1 MAATVLV
8 GMSGGVDSS
17 VAAALLVQAGYRV
30 IGITLNVW
38 PEQSAGVIERED
50 ACCALGAVEDAR
62 RVCAKLGV
70 PHYVVNFRD
79 VFQRFVIDN
88 FVAEYRRGRTPNP
101 CVRCNQFIK
110 FDALLSKAEAL
121 GADCVATG
129 HYAQTTQL
137 PSGRW
142 ALRRA
147 VDRRKDQSYVLYV
160 MTQDRL
166 ARTLFPL
173 GEQTKEQTRD
183 IAVELGL
190 HVAGKVESQE
200 ICFVPTKNYR
210 DYLRENDPGAMRP
223 GPILNA
229 DGRVIG
235 RHEGVAFYT
244 IGQRRGLGLASDRPL
259 FVLDIWPDANT
270 LVVGEES
277 SLYRED
283 AYVEGL
289 HWMAIERLD
298 APRQVTAKARYKAE
312 EAPAVV
318 EPIREDLARVVFAE
332 PQRALTPGQT
342 IVFYDGDVVVGG
354 GTLTSAPG
362 PESVGPP
369 PILAASGAPAA
380 RP

>member
-1 MAATVLV
+1 MSVTVLV

-62 RVCAKLGV
+62 RVCAKLGI

-79 VFQRFVIDN
+79 VFQRYVIDN

-110 FDALLSKAEAL
+110 FDALLAKAEAL
-121 GADCVATG
+121 GADLVATG
-129 HYAQTTQL
+129 HYARITEL
-137 PSGRW
+137 PSGRR

-147 VDRRKDQSYVLYV
+147 LDRRKDQSYVLYV

-173 GEQTKEQTRD
+173 GEQTKEQTRE
-183 IAVELGL
+183 IAVDLGL

-223 GPILNA
+223 GPILNTE
-229 DGRVIG
+229 GRVVG

-244 IGQRRGLGLASDRPL
+244 IGQRRGLGIASERPL

-270 LVVGEES
+270 LVVGEEHT
-277 SLYRED
+277 LYREE
-283 AYVEGL
+283 AFVEGL
-289 HWMAIERLD
+289 NWMAIERLEGSKRV
-298 APRQVTAKARYKAE
+298 AAKARYKAD
-312 EAPAVV
+312 EAEAVI
-318 EPIREDLARVVFAE
+318 EPCGEDLVRVVFDA

-354 GTLTSAPG
+354 GTLASAPANGLAEATPALATSAA
-362 PESVGPP
+362 PESG
-369 PILAASGAPAA
+369 
-380 RP
+380 R